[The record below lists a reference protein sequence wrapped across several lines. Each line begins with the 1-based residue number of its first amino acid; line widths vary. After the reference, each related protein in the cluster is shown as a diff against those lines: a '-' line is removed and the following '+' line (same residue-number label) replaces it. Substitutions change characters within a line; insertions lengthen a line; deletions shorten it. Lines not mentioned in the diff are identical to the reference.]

1 MAAGAVREWKM
12 LQTINYMSE
21 VFFVVPGELLKDI
34 QLMIFL
40 LKHIS
45 NLHEKQH
52 NHNKWRQIFS
62 RND

>member
-1 MAAGAVREWKM
+1 
-12 LQTINYMSE
+12 MSE
-21 VFFVVPGELLKDI
+21 AFFVVPGEPLKDI

-52 NHNKWRQIFS
+52 NHNKWR
-62 RND
+62 

>member
-1 MAAGAVREWKM
+1 MFKKWKM
-12 LQTINYMSE
+12 LQTKSE
-21 VFFVVPGELLKDI
+21 AFFVVPSELLKDI

-45 NLHEKQH
+45 NLNEKQH

-62 RND
+62 GND

>member
-1 MAAGAVREWKM
+1 MAPVAVREWKM

-21 VFFVVPGELLKDI
+21 AFFVVPGEPLKDI

-52 NHNKWRQIFS
+52 NHNKWR
-62 RND
+62 

>member
-1 MAAGAVREWKM
+1 MFRKWKCFR
-12 LQTINYMSE
+12 LKSE
-21 VFFVVPGELLKDI
+21 AFFVVLSELLKDI

>member
-1 MAAGAVREWKM
+1 M
-12 LQTINYMSE
+12 LQTKSE
-21 VFFVVPGELLKDI
+21 AFFVVPGEILKDI

-62 RND
+62 GND

>member
-1 MAAGAVREWKM
+1 MFRKWKCFR
-12 LQTINYMSE
+12 LSLKH
-21 VFFVVPGELLKDI
+21 FFVVPSELLKDI

-52 NHNKWRQIFS
+52 SHNKWRQIFS
-62 RND
+62 GND

>member
-1 MAAGAVREWKM
+1 MFRKWKCFR
-12 LQTINYMSE
+12 LKSE
-21 VFFVVPGELLKDI
+21 AFFVVPSEFLKDI

-62 RND
+62 GND

>member
-1 MAAGAVREWKM
+1 MFRKWKCFR
-12 LQTINYMSE
+12 LKSE
-21 VFFVVPGELLKDI
+21 AFFVVPSKILKNI

-62 RND
+62 GND

>member
-1 MAAGAVREWKM
+1 MFRKWKCFR
-12 LQTINYMSE
+12 LKSE
-21 VFFVVPGELLKDI
+21 AFLLVLVNFLKDI

>member
-1 MAAGAVREWKM
+1 M
-12 LQTINYMSE
+12 LQTKSE
-21 VFFVVPGELLKDI
+21 AFFVVPSELLKDI

-52 NHNKWRQIFS
+52 SHNKWRQIFS
-62 RND
+62 GND

>member
-1 MAAGAVREWKM
+1 M
-12 LQTINYMSE
+12 LQTSLKHF
-21 VFFVVPGELLKDI
+21 FFVPSEPLKDI

>member
-1 MAAGAVREWKM
+1 MFRKWKCFR
-12 LQTINYMSE
+12 LKSE
-21 VFFVVPGELLKDI
+21 AFFVVPSKILKDI

-52 NHNKWRQIFS
+52 NHNKWGQIFS
-62 RND
+62 GND

>member
-1 MAAGAVREWKM
+1 MAAGVVREWKM

-21 VFFVVPGELLKDI
+21 AFFVVPGELLKDI

-52 NHNKWRQIFS
+52 NHNKWR
-62 RND
+62 

>member
-1 MAAGAVREWKM
+1 MFRKWKCFR
-12 LQTINYMSE
+12 LKSE
-21 VFFVVPGELLKDI
+21 AFFVVPSELLKDI

-52 NHNKWRQIFS
+52 NYNKWRQIFGG
-62 RND
+62 ND

>member
-1 MAAGAVREWKM
+1 MFRKWKM
-12 LQTINYMSE
+12 LQTKSE
-21 VFFVVPGELLKDI
+21 AFFVVSGELLKDI

-52 NHNKWRQIFS
+52 NHNKWGQIFS
-62 RND
+62 GND

>member
-1 MAAGAVREWKM
+1 MFRKWKCFR
-12 LQTINYMSE
+12 LKSE
-21 VFFVVPGELLKDI
+21 AFFVVHSEFLKDI

>member
-1 MAAGAVREWKM
+1 MKAPGTFRKLKCFRLKFEAF
-12 LQTINYMSE
+12 
-21 VFFVVPGELLKDI
+21 FFVVYSELLKDI

-62 RND
+62 GND

>member
-1 MAAGAVREWKM
+1 MFRKWKCFR
-12 LQTINYMSE
+12 LKSE
-21 VFFVVPGELLKDI
+21 AFFVVPGELLKDI

-45 NLHEKQH
+45 NLNEKQH

-62 RND
+62 GND

>member
-1 MAAGAVREWKM
+1 
-12 LQTINYMSE
+12 MSE
-21 VFFVVPGELLKDI
+21 AFFVVPSELLKGI

-52 NHNKWRQIFS
+52 NHNKWR
-62 RND
+62 

>member
-1 MAAGAVREWKM
+1 MFRKWKCFR
-12 LQTINYMSE
+12 LKSE
-21 VFFVVPGELLKDI
+21 AFFVVHSEILKDI